1 MNWIGTPR
9 TRRVRSGK
17 GRTVVNARRLGRL
30 GGLAVGLGIG
40 AALAAPSAGA
50 DTATDLDPLEDLFG
64 NTGFNSWTPTA
75 DTDLGALAGGL
86 DTSVDNYAGFQGSVW
101 VDDPFTVLTHL
112 LDPSAFSG
120 GLPDNAIGDLAVGL
134 DYTVVTAGGWGLVD
148 VPLDVFL
155 TALGVPD
162 LGFL

>member
-1 MNWIGTPR
+1 MRYPPKDSSRGCRAHPTW
-9 TRRVRSGK
+9 K
-17 GRTVVNARRLGRL
+17 
-30 GGLAVGLGIG
+30 
-40 AALAAPSAGA
+40 
-50 DTATDLDPLEDLFG
+50 
-64 NTGFNSWTPTA
+64 PTA

-86 DTSVDNYAGFQGSVW
+86 DTTVDNYAGFQGSVW

-134 DYTVVTAGGWGLVD
+134 DYTLVTAGGWGVGGR
-148 VPLDVFL
+148 
-155 TALGVPD
+155 AARCVPD

>member
-1 MNWIGTPR
+1 M
-9 TRRVRSGK
+9 
-17 GRTVVNARRLGRL
+17 
-30 GGLAVGLGIG
+30 
-40 AALAAPSAGA
+40 
-50 DTATDLDPLEDLFG
+50 
-64 NTGFNSWTPTA
+64 
-75 DTDLGALAGGL
+75 AGGL
-86 DTSVDNYAGFQGSVW
+86 DTTVDNYAGFQGSVW

-120 GLPDNAIGDLAVGL
+120 GLPDNAIGDLAGGL

-148 VPLDVFL
+148 VPLDAFL

>member
-1 MNWIGTPR
+1 
-9 TRRVRSGK
+9 
-17 GRTVVNARRLGRL
+17 VVNARRLGRL

-86 DTSVDNYAGFQGSVW
+86 DTSVEGYETGAGGFWAS
-101 VDDPFTVLTHL
+101 DPFTALADH
-112 LDPSAFSG
+112 LDPSAFYANPDG
-120 GLPDNAIGDLAVGL
+120 LGLLPDNGIGDLAVGL
-134 DYTVVTAGGWGLVD
+134 DYTVFSTGGYGSVDLLLDGL
-148 VPLDVFL
+148 LS
-155 TALGVPD
+155 ALGVPD
-162 LGFL
+162 LVGF